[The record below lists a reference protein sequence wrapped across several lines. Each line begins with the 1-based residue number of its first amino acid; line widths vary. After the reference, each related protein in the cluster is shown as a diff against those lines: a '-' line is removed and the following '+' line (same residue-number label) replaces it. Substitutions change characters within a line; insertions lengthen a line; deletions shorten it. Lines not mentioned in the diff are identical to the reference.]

1 MKTTILTLAAI
12 ALLMTHTSC
21 ATDAPKTTTDAPA
34 TPAVKRPP
42 TAKEVG
48 AMKKIAAPS
57 WTVPGVNLQ
66 LKRIRAGS
74 FIMGSPAGETHRRAD
89 EVEHK
94 VTISKPF
101 YMGTYEVTQDQF
113 YPLMMPKDYDFEG
126 WDYKR
131 GPIAEGAAY
140 HYRKR
145 PHGIIFRENS
155 VGGPLLGQHPME
167 CLTWDRAREYARKV
181 TEIERAAGR
190 LPDGYVY
197 RLPTEAEWEY
207 ACRAGMEGPYNVAID
222 TTDIRS
228 LKTIAFFG
236 GSENW
241 WHTRTSKV
249 GDHRL
254 PNAWGLYDMHGNV
267 YEWCLDGYA
276 AYAEGPATDPL
287 GPMKA
292 RERVVRGGCFY
303 LTDENAPIF
312 MRSACRFALLA
323 DIEFYAIV
331 GMRMV
336 LAPEIMPAA
345 KAKASVPAKK

>member
-12 ALLMTHTSC
+12 ALLMTHTAC
-21 ATDAPKTTTDAPA
+21 TTHAPKTTTDAPA
-34 TPAVKRPP
+34 VKRPP
-42 TAKEVG
+42 TVKEIA

-57 WTVPGVNLQ
+57 WTVPGIDLQ
-66 LKRIRAGS
+66 MKRIPKGS
-74 FIMGSPAGETHRRAD
+74 FIMGSPADEAHRRAD
-89 EVEHK
+89 EVEHT

-101 YMGTYEVTQDQF
+101 YMGTYEVTQEQF
-113 YPLMMPKDYDFEG
+113 YRLMMPKDYDFEG

-131 GPIAEGAAY
+131 GPIADGAAY

-155 VGGPLLGQHPME
+155 VGGPLLGQHPMD
-167 CLTWDRAREYARKV
+167 CLTWGRAREYCRKV
-181 TEIERAAGR
+181 TEIERTAGR
-190 LPDGYVY
+190 LPQGYVY

-207 ACRAGMEGPYNVAID
+207 ACRAGMKGPYNVAID

-276 AYAEGPATDPL
+276 PYAAKGPATDPIA
-287 GPMKA
+287 PQAK
-292 RERVVRGGCFY
+292 ERVVRGGCFY
-303 LTDENAPIF
+303 LTNDNAPIF
-312 MRSACRFALLA
+312 MRSACRYALPTN
-323 DIEFYAIV
+323 IEFYAIV

-336 LAPEIMPAA
+336 LAPEIMPTAE
-345 KAKASVPAKK
+345 AKASVPAEK